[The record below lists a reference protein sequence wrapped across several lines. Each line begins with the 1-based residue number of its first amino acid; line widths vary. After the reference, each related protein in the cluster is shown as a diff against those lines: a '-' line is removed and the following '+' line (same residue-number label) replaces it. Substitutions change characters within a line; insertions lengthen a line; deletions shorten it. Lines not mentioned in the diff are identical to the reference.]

1 VIYFSTTVLPFAIST
16 DKGRKNL
23 MYKMIRFESVEIVSC
38 ACFFSGKVKRSGMD
52 IVSIVL
58 IPYYKSGNLVPA
70 ELPFPEIFLQ

>member
-1 VIYFSTTVLPFAIST
+1 
-16 DKGRKNL
+16 